1 MKNSANRI
9 QRLATKQAGLT
20 LLEVILSLTII
31 SSGTV
36 GLNMIA
42 DRFSDDTKN
51 TVTASQMRVF
61 GEAAKA
67 YIKDNYAAVQ
77 AVATATTPALID
89 VPTLIA
95 AGNLPSGFL
104 ATNAFR
110 QSMCALVLEPSANR
124 LQAMVVSEGGIN
136 IDDLSMGNI
145 ASVIGGSGGAVYAS
159 DAAVIRGAIGGWS
172 IPTSTFDNLVNNVNK
187 KCDGAA
193 GNVRL
198 VAGHPAMALWF
209 ENGDTSSAFLA
220 RDAVPGRPELNA
232 MNTPIHMKSVQVT
245 GGACTTVGAI
255 AQDGAGGILACQAG
269 AWKLLNA
276 QTASESCEPVY
287 GRDLNWVRQSGRCYV
302 GETNRNTPV
311 YPMNTFFLEVFAWGS
326 AIDTVFHVTQ
336 VLYGQMWD
344 TRGKVWIRQGS
355 GNKTEEGNW
364 QAWVQLADPGVSVQ
378 DGSVLAQKDLVAGK
392 DVFVNK
398 KITLANDVGNSNIY
412 ANTDMMPYGA
422 LTVQGERRGYSGL
435 AFLDVQG
442 NQAMNLMTNR
452 TSVGF
457 FNPER
462 NRWLNYSDDS
472 GNLTLNQT
480 DDRNSGRLNPGWAVE
495 TEGCITGQIAK
506 AAYTVAD
513 GWAYNGKTLSCV
525 NAVWTAPGT
534 GGYKNHVRVLIE
546 GGTSVRY
553 PYCAYAG
560 KNNTDNTYYNFLH
573 VKSSYGDGTHEWYV
587 GGSGWLIA
595 NCSY

>member
-1 MKNSANRI
+1 MKNSPNRLK
-9 QRLATKQAGLT
+9 RLAAKQAGLT

-31 SSGTV
+31 SSATV

-51 TVTASQMRVF
+51 TVTASQMRTF

-95 AGNLPSGFL
+95 AGNLPTGFL

-124 LQAMVVSEGGIN
+124 LQAMVVAEDGIV

-159 DAAVIRGAIGGWS
+159 DTAVIRGAIGGWS
-172 IPTSTFDNLVNNVNK
+172 IPTSTFDNLVNNVSK
-187 KCDGAA
+187 KCDGTA

-269 AWKLLNA
+269 IWKSPGGASGCVLTTAHVNTL
-276 QTASESCEPVY
+276 QTTGCYYGENLPGAPNPLSIFVEVMRSPNPNPISYGIQQRVSGIDDIEGDGASAGAIWLRSKNVY
-287 GRDLNWVRQSGRCYV
+287 GNNVNSGWSSWFQVADKEVRV
-302 GETNRNTPV
+302 AN
-311 YPMNTFFLEVFAWGS
+311 
-326 AIDTVFHVTQ
+326 
-336 VLYGQMWD
+336 
-344 TRGKVWIRQGS
+344 
-355 GNKTEEGNW
+355 GN
-364 QAWVQLADPGVSVQ
+364 V
-378 DGSVLAQKDLVAGK
+378 
-392 DVFVNK
+392 
-398 KITLANDVGNSNIY
+398 
-412 ANTDMMPYGA
+412 
-422 LTVQGERRGYSGL
+422 
-435 AFLDVQG
+435 
-442 NQAMNLMTNR
+442 
-452 TSVGF
+452 
-457 FNPER
+457 
-462 NRWLNYSDDS
+462 
-472 GNLTLNQT
+472 TLNQT
-480 DDRNSGRLNPGWAVE
+480 FDWDRSRGFLNPGWVVE
-495 TEGCITGQIAK
+495 GYGVACESGQIGK
-506 AAYTVAD
+506 AAYTIARGWQWDGRLMSCINGSWVSAAAPVATRLYMCPQYCQRWGSAPFISTQD
-513 GWAYNGKTLSCV
+513 SC
-525 NAVWTAPGT
+525 NNNYDSGT
-534 GGYKNHVRVLIE
+534 QGCTYIGY
-546 GGTSVRY
+546 SV
-553 PYCAYAG
+553 
-560 KNNTDNTYYNFLH
+560 H
-573 VKSSYGDGTHEWYV
+573 
-587 GGSGWLIA
+587 
-595 NCSY
+595 